1 MSDVI
6 LKLNDI
12 CKSFFSVEVLHHV
25 NLELRH
31 GEILGL
37 VGENGAGKSTLM
49 NILGG
54 IFPMSAGNI
63 EYMGEPYEPSSPK
76 YATEKGIAFIH
87 QELNLFTNLSVA
99 ENMFIDNFP
108 KGFLGR
114 IDKKKIREKS
124 QEYIE
129 KYDLNVR
136 TSAKMGNLPMGS
148 RQMVEIAKA
157 LMKNAKVIIFD
168 EPTTSLSNREKEKL
182 FKTIRDLKASGVSII
197 YISHIL
203 EDVLLLCDRICVLR
217 DGKVVHTDDKERY
230 DRAGLI
236 RYMVGR
242 ELTQVYPSIEKEVQE
257 TVLEVN
263 DLSCAGFVK
272 DVSFHLRKGEILGM
286 FGLMGAGRTEI
297 LRAVFGLDPL
307 ESGEIVVFGQ
317 EMKKPSPGRCIHK
330 GMAFITENRRE
341 EGLLM
346 PRTVSTNLLMVKNEE
361 LTGPLGVV
369 DTKAE
374 AGLCRKMVNTL
385 GIKAPHPDRQAANS
399 LSGGNQQK
407 VVMGKWL
414 LKEPKIFLVDEP
426 THGVDVG
433 AKHEIYRL
441 ILNMAKEGSAI
452 LVVSSEMQELMGICD
467 RILVLANGRLTS
479 EVQKE
484 EYSQEQI
491 MKFAL

>member
-25 NLELRH
+25 NLELRQ

-54 IFPMSAGNI
+54 IFPMSAGSI
-63 EYMGEPYEPSSPK
+63 EFLGEPYEPASPK

-108 KGFLGR
+108 TGFLGR
-114 IDKKKIREKS
+114 IDKKKIRAKS
-124 QEYIE
+124 QEYID

-136 TSAKMGNLPMGS
+136 ASAKMGNLPMGS

-182 FKTIRDLKASGVSII
+182 FKTIRELKENGVSII

-203 EDVLLLCDRICVLR
+203 EDVLLLCDRISVLR
-217 DGKVVHTDDKERY
+217 DGKVVHTDKRERY

-236 RYMVGR
+236 RDMVGR
-242 ELTQVYPSIEKEVQE
+242 ELTQVYPSVEKEIHDK
-257 TVLEVN
+257 VLEVK
-263 DLSCAGFVK
+263 DLNCAGFVK
-272 DVSFHLRKGEILGM
+272 GVSFCLREGEVLGL
-286 FGLMGAGRTEI
+286 FGLMGAGRTQI
-297 LRAVFGLDPL
+297 LRAVFGLDPK
-307 ESGEIVVFGQ
+307 ESGEVRVFG
-317 EMKKPSPGRCIHK
+317 EEVKKPSPGECIHR

-346 PRTVSTNLLMVKNEE
+346 PRPVSTNLLMVKNEE
-361 LTGPLGVV
+361 LAGSMGVV
-369 DTKAE
+369 DTKEEAE
-374 AGLCRKMVNTL
+374 LCRKMVKTL
-385 GIKAPHPDRQAANS
+385 DIKTARPDQQAANS

-433 AKHEIYRL
+433 AKYEIYRL

-467 RILVLANGRLTS
+467 RILVLSNGRLTG
-479 EVQKE
+479 EVRKE
-484 EYSQEQI
+484 DYSQERI